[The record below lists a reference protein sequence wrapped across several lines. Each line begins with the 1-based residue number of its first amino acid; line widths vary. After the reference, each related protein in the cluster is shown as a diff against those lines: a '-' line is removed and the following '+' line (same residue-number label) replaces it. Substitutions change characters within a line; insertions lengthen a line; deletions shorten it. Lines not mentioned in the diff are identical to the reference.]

1 MKAYIFS
8 DRFETVGFKRAML
21 QQFIEFFVSPG
32 NGGVPFF
39 ETIVLAFDHLPE
51 NDPFLRLLVDVY
63 CRNYDP
69 ANDSDRELRDRNDLP
84 HDFLLRIM
92 LRYSESCRCLRAS
105 LDMNDYKLDR
115 MVEDAD
121 SREN

>member
-8 DRFETVGFKRAML
+8 DRFETVDFKRAML
-21 QQFIEFFVSPG
+21 QQLIEFFVSPG

-39 ETIVLAFDHLPE
+39 ETIVLAFNHLPE

-63 CRNYDP
+63 CRNYHP
-69 ANDSDRELRDRNDLP
+69 ANDSDRDLRGRKDLP
-84 HDFLLRIM
+84 HDFLLRVM
-92 LRYSESCRCLRAS
+92 LSYSERCWCLRAS
-105 LDMNDYKLDR
+105 LDVNDYKLDR
-115 MVEDAD
+115 VVEDAD